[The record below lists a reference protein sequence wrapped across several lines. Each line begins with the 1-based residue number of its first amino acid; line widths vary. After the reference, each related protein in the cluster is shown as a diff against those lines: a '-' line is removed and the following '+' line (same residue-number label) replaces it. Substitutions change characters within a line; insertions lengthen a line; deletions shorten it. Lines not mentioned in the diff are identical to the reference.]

1 MGVFVCYL
9 YIHYIQ
15 YIFHSFILLCITLI
29 LLETFC
35 CNPSKKK
42 TVEPS
47 QRQLPRD
54 NWLAYVAV
62 TTKRP
67 VLTSASKL
75 WATKKQKR
83 NGTIGSQ
90 NQLHFWSKPR
100 PNNNKTS
107 VFFKFRSTKL
117 CNHKNST
124 IVFCTK
130 TWCLCES
137 QVLPWKK
144 AQGLHFPAKC
154 PREPMDGSSAVPGA
168 GSEGGSST
176 GGWPCS
182 SCFHSERKRLRIH
195 NM

>member
-137 QVLPWKK
+137 QVLP
-144 AQGLHFPAKC
+144 
-154 PREPMDGSSAVPGA
+154 
-168 GSEGGSST
+168 
-176 GGWPCS
+176 
-182 SCFHSERKRLRIH
+182 
-195 NM
+195 